1 MDRFF
6 GGPALTIL
14 LRLIIASIAV
24 GLLLALFGIQPID
37 LWRDFL
43 DTVMRIWHMG
53 FDAIDWAVR
62 YFLLGAVVVIPIWLA
77 VRIWTY
83 LVERK

>member
-37 LWRDFL
+37 LWRDFF

-77 VRIWTY
+77 VCIWTY